1 MNFKKSWILIIAMLI
16 LMFVSLQTIAAEDN
30 ATSIEDL
37 SVDDEIKDTTI
48 EQGEK
53 ESLSEGETQI
63 TIEPVSVSST
73 YQTGEFTFKIT
84 NTETGEAMVN
94 KSVTFSMPVSGPMVS
109 YKESRSVQTDNNGI
123 ATFYLNTM
131 AQSNYNTDSGLLNAG
146 EYNLTV
152 SGGAGLK
159 GNLTTLVVVEKAN
172 VVITANPY
180 VLDLGQTGNYT
191 MTVRE
196 SKTNT
201 PVKAAVLSITLQ
213 GGDGTVNTIETDMN
227 GVGQIPVNLTGAG
240 DYTLIISTDDA
251 NLNACQTTGKITINR
266 LKTIITIESI
276 VQYYNSGD
284 TVVLRITDMNKK
296 PIYGMDVQILIDGIS
311 YVRNPDKDG
320 RIKFSTSVNVGTHT
334 MTINIGGTTYSG
346 SLTKKFTVKKA
357 SAKFT
362 SSSKTVYYKSGK
374 FMITKLTNTKTKK
387 AIFNAKIRMKVKTSK
402 TQYSTFYGT
411 TGPDGKIKFNVNLK
425 PGNYKIEISGDD
437 SKSFSVKK
445 IVSKITVKKS
455 PVKLSAKKSGKS
467 IQIKIINKK
476 SKKTVSGAK
485 LKIKDQSG
493 KKYKV
498 YIGKSNSKG
507 LIKIKA
513 GKGSH
518 KVTVSVADSYYSS
531 KALKKTIKI

>member
-1 MNFKKSWILIIAMLI
+1 MQIKKSYILTIMLLL
-16 LMFVSLQTIAAEDN
+16 LMLFSLQSISAEDN
-30 ATSIEDL
+30 ETVSEDL
-37 SVDDEIKDTTI
+37 TDSMEIDDNLYEETESDTV
-48 EQGEK
+48 G
-53 ESLSEGETQI
+53 EGETQI

-84 NTETGEAMVN
+84 NTDTGEAMAD
-94 KSVTFSMPVSGPMVS
+94 KTITFSMHVSGPMVS
-109 YKESRSVQTDNNGI
+109 YNESRSVQTDNNGI

-131 AQSNYNTDSGLLNAG
+131 KQSNYNTHSGLLNAG

-152 SGGAGLK
+152 SGSDGLN
-159 GNLTTLVVVEKAN
+159 GSLTTPVVVEKAD

-213 GGDGTVNTIETDMN
+213 GGDGSVNTIETDMN
-227 GVGQIPVNLTGAG
+227 GVGQIPVNLTYAG
-240 DYTLIISTDDA
+240 EYTLIISTDDS
-251 NLNACQTTGKITINR
+251 NLNAAQTTGKITINR

-284 TVVLRITDMNKK
+284 TVVLRITDANKNA
-296 PIYGMDVQILIDGIS
+296 IYGMDVQILIDGVS
-311 YVRNPDKDG
+311 YVRNPDKNG
-320 RIKFSTSVNVGTHT
+320 RIKFSTSVKVGTHT
-334 MTINIGGTTYSG
+334 MTINIGGTTYGG
-346 SLTKKFTVKKA
+346 SLTKKFAVKKA
-357 SAKFT
+357 SAKLT
-362 SSSKTVYYKSGK
+362 TSSKTVYYKSGK
-374 FMITKLTNTKTKK
+374 YMIIKLTNTKTKK
-387 AIFNAKIRMKVKTSK
+387 AIFNAKIHMKVKTSK
-402 TQYSTFYGT
+402 TQYSNFYGT
-411 TGPDGKIKFNVNLK
+411 TGSDGKLKFNVNLN
-425 PGNYKIEISGDD
+425 PGKYKIEISGDD

-455 PVKLSAKKSGKS
+455 PVKLSAKKSGKK
-467 IQIKIINKK
+467 IQIKVINKK

-485 LKIKDQSG
+485 LKIKDQNNKG
-493 KKYKV
+493 YKV
-498 YIGKSNSKG
+498 YVGKSNSKG
-507 LIKIKA
+507 LIKINA

-518 KVTVSVADSYYSS
+518 KITVSVADSYYSS